1 MTQIPKAYNAKNY
14 EKGIYQKWEK
24 AGAFMPKGD
33 PKKKP
38 FTISLPPPNAT
49 GQLHLGH
56 AMMLAIEDIMV
67 CYNRMQGR
75 PTLWLPGTD
84 HAAIATQNKVE
95 KIIAEEGLDRHTMG
109 RAKFLSRVKKYVK
122 ESQNTIR
129 NQIRQMGASVDWTR
143 ERYTMD
149 DQLTHAVRAAFL
161 QMYKDGLI
169 YRGHR
174 IVNWCTRCG
183 STLADDELE
192 YREEKSKFYYLKY
205 GPVVIGTARP
215 ETKFH
220 DKIIIVHPKDKRY
233 KDLVGKELTVPWI
246 TGDVKAKFVAD
257 ESADMEMGSGAMTIT
272 PAHSFVDF
280 DLAQKYGFEV
290 VQIINE
296 KGEITEAGGED
307 FEGLHVLEARDKVV
321 KELDKKGLLDHIDE
335 EYVHNLSCCYRCGT
349 AVEPLVSEQW
359 FIDVNKKVRGKTL
372 KERSLEAVR
381 KGDIEILP
389 DRFNK
394 VYFHWIENLRDWCIS
409 RQIWWGHRI
418 PVWHCVDKK
427 CKHHK
432 EPIVSLKDPDK
443 CPKCKGTK
451 LKQDPDT
458 LDTWFSSGLWTFSTL
473 GWPKKTSDFK
483 KFHPTQVLETG
494 YDILFFWV
502 ARMILMT
509 TYLLDEVPFETV
521 YLHGLIRDK
530 QGRKMS
536 KSLGNGIDPLDMIEN
551 YGADA
556 VRLSLVLGSSPG
568 NDLRVYEE
576 KIAGYRNFVNKI
588 WNSAR
593 YVLMNLE
600 KEDFHTEI
608 DPKTLSR
615 ADKWILHRLNQVT
628 KQATKSLDK
637 YSLSEVGM
645 GVYDF
650 FWSEYCDWYLEISKI
665 QPNKAVLA
673 HVLKT
678 ILKLLHPYTPY
689 VTEVL
694 WEKMDQK
701 TLLITEEWPKV
712 DPMFNFTKANK
723 EMQAVLKVVSTIRQL
738 RADYKLKPGQKIKAS
753 FQGAKLN
760 AVLQDNMDIIM
771 RLARLENPVIEKE
784 EKKTPGSIV
793 SFAGPVKIKLM
804 TKGIV
809 DVNKEKAR
817 LKAEIQN
824 LTAYLKGLE
833 GKLKNEGYIHNAPKQ
848 IVEADKQRYLE
859 GKERLEKMVQQF
871 KSLG

>member
-1 MTQIPKAYNAKNY
+1 MTQIPKAYNAKDY
-14 EKGIYQKWEK
+14 EKSIYKKWETS
-24 AGAFMPKGD
+24 GAFIPKIN

-38 FTISLPPPNAT
+38 FVISLPPPNAT

-67 CYNRMQGR
+67 RYHRMKGD

-95 KIIAEEGLDRHTMG
+95 KIIADEGLDRHIMG
-109 RAKFLSRVKKYVK
+109 RVKFLNRVKKYVA
-122 ESQNTIR
+122 ESQDTIR

-149 DQLTHAVRAAFL
+149 DQLTKSVRAAFL
-161 QMYKDGLI
+161 QMHKDGLI

-192 YREEKSKFYYLKY
+192 YREEKAKFYYLKY

-233 KDLVGKELTVPWI
+233 KDLVGKELDVPWI
-246 TGDVKAKFVAD
+246 TGTVKAKFVAD
-257 ESADMEMGSGAMTIT
+257 ECADMEMGSGAMTIT

-280 DLAQKYGFEV
+280 DLAQKYGFEI
-290 VQIINE
+290 VQIIDE
-296 KGEITEAGGED
+296 KGCITEAGGPG
-307 FEGLHVLEARDKVV
+307 FKGLHVSEAREKVV

-335 EYVHNLSCCYRCGT
+335 NYVHNLSCCYRCGT
-349 AVEPLVSEQW
+349 PVEPLVSEQW
-359 FIDVNKKVRGKTL
+359 FIDVNKKVRGKSL

-409 RQIWWGHRI
+409 RQIWWGHQI
-418 PVWHCVDKK
+418 PVWHCADKT

-432 EPIVSLKDPDK
+432 EPIVSLNDPDK
-443 CPKCKGTK
+443 CPKCKNPK

-473 GWPKKTSDFK
+473 GWPDKTKDFK
-483 KFHPTQVLETG
+483 YFHPTTVLETG

-509 TYLLDEVPFETV
+509 TYLLDDIPFETV

-536 KSLGNGIDPLDMIEN
+536 KSLGNGIDPLDMIDK

-593 YVLMNLE
+593 FVLMNLE
-600 KEDFHTEI
+600 KTDFNTKI
-608 DPKTLSR
+608 DPDKLSR
-615 ADKWILHRLNQVT
+615 ADKWILHRLNQVI
-628 KQATKSLDK
+628 KSATQNLDK

-645 GVYDF
+645 MIYEF
-650 FWSEYCDWYLEISKI
+650 FWSDYCDWYLEINKI
-665 QPNKAVLA
+665 QPNKAVLV

-678 ILKLLHPYTPY
+678 VLKLLHPFTPF
-689 VTEVL
+689 VTEAL
-694 WEKMDQK
+694 WEIMGHK
-701 TLLITEEWPKV
+701 TPLITDDWPKV
-712 DPMFNFTKANK
+712 DPLYNFPNASR
-723 EMQAVLKVVSTIRQL
+723 EMQAVINVVKNIRQL
-738 RADYKLKPGQKIKAS
+738 RADYNLKPGTKIRAT
-753 FQGAKLN
+753 FHGEKLT
-760 AVLQDNMDIIM
+760 AILKDNLEIM
-771 RLARLENPVIEKE
+771 TRLAHLDNPVVEKE
-784 EKKTPGSIV
+784 EKKTPGTIV
-793 SFAGPVKIKLM
+793 SFAGAVKIKLIAQ
-804 TKGIV
+804 GIV
-809 DVNKEKAR
+809 DIDKEKAR

-824 LTAYLKGLE
+824 LFVYLKGLE
-833 GKLKNEGYIHNAPKQ
+833 GKLRNEGYLQNAPKQ

-859 GKERLEKMVQQF
+859 GRERLKKMEQQL

>member
-1 MTQIPKAYNAKNY
+1 MTQIPKAYNAKDY
-14 EKGIYQKWEK
+14 EKSIYKKWETS
-24 AGAFMPKGD
+24 GAFTPKINL
-33 PKKKP
+33 KKSP
-38 FTISLPPPNAT
+38 FVISLPPPNAT
-49 GQLHLGH
+49 GHLHLGH

-67 CYNRMQGR
+67 RYHRMKGD

-95 KIIAEEGLDRHTMG
+95 KIIADEGLNRHAMG
-109 RAKFLSRVKKYVK
+109 RPKFLNRVKKYVA
-122 ESQNTIR
+122 ESQDTIR

-149 DQLTHAVRAAFL
+149 DSLTKAVRAAFL
-161 QMYKDGLI
+161 QMHKDGLI

-192 YREEKSKFYYLKY
+192 YREEKAKFYYLKY

-233 KDLVGKELTVPWI
+233 KDLIGKEMDVPWI
-246 TGDVKAKFVAD
+246 TGTVKAKFVAD
-257 ESADMEMGSGAMTIT
+257 ECADIEMGSGAMTIT
-272 PAHSFVDF
+272 PAHSFTDF
-280 DLAQKYGFEV
+280 DLAQKYGFEI
-290 VQIINE
+290 VQIIDE
-296 KGEITEAGGED
+296 KGCITAAGGSD
-307 FEGLHVLEARDKVV
+307 FEGLHVSLAREKVV
-321 KELDKKGLLDHIDE
+321 KELAEKGLLDHIDE
-335 EYVHNLSCCYRCGT
+335 NYVHNLSCCYRCGT
-349 AVEPLVSEQW
+349 PVEPLVSEQW
-359 FIDVNKKVRGKTL
+359 FIDVNKKICGKSL
-372 KERSLEAVR
+372 KERSLDAVR
-381 KGDIEILP
+381 KGNIEILP

-409 RQIWWGHRI
+409 RQIWWGHQI
-418 PVWHCVDKK
+418 PVWHCTDKN
-427 CKHHK
+427 CKHYK
-432 EPIVSLKDPDK
+432 EPIVSLNDPDK
-443 CPKCKGTK
+443 CPKCKNPK

-473 GWPKKTSDFK
+473 GWPDKTKDFK
-483 KFHPTQVLETG
+483 YFHPTSVLETG

-509 TYLLDEVPFETV
+509 TYLLDDIPFKKV

-536 KSLGNGIDPLDMIEN
+536 KSLGNGIDPLDMIDK

-593 YVLMNLE
+593 FVLMNL
-600 KEDFHTEI
+600 KKSDLNSTI
-608 DPKTLSR
+608 NPLDLSR
-615 ADKWILHRLNQVT
+615 ADKWILHRLNQVIKDST
-628 KQATKSLDK
+628 ENLDK

-645 GVYDF
+645 LIYGF
-650 FWSEYCDWYLEISKI
+650 FWSDYCDWYLEINKI
-665 QPNKAVLA
+665 KPNKAVLV

-678 ILKLLHPYTPY
+678 ILKLLHPFTPF

-694 WEKMDQK
+694 WEMMDQK
-701 TLLITEEWPKV
+701 TPLLTSEWPKV
-712 DPMFNFTKANK
+712 DPLYNFPNASR
-723 EMQAVLKVVSTIRQL
+723 EMQTVINVVKNIRQL
-738 RADYKLKPGQKIKAS
+738 RADYNLKPGTKIRAT
-753 FQGAKLN
+753 FHGEKLN
-760 AVLQDNMDIIM
+760 AILKDNLEIM
-771 RLARLENPVIEKE
+771 TRLAHLDNPVIEKE
-784 EKKTPGSIV
+784 EKKIPGTIV

-804 TKGIV
+804 AHGIV
-809 DVNKEKAR
+809 DIDKEKAR
-817 LKAEIQN
+817 LKVEIQN
-824 LTAYLKGLE
+824 LFGYLKGLE
-833 GKLKNEGYIHNAPKQ
+833 GKLRNEAYLQNAPKL

-859 GKERLEKMVQQF
+859 GRERLDKMEKQL